1 MTVTRCALSSKRQS
15 SLLAVLDKRCVTLR
29 ERNLAL
35 LDSISVTLFAVRFG
49 SNCTIWSS
57 G

>member
-1 MTVTRCALSSKRQS
+1 VTVTRCALSSKRQS
-15 SLLAVLDKRCVTLR
+15 SLLAGLDKRCVTLR

-35 LDSISVTLFAVRFG
+35 LDSMSVTLFAVRFG
-49 SNCTIWSS
+49 GNCTIWSS